1 MRSKIRIESKREKP
15 IDFLAKVILII
26 EGKLAI
32 PADFMQPDYKSPF
45 NIISLLQTSADLQTL
60 LSDLDTFLTVAK
72 RGPPRTF
79 QSYWTSLATLCTL
92 ELDKKLKSEALS
104 TSEDHASLLKQTERD
119 EDLERDAEEMILGK
133 DLGELLELKGEI
145 ESTLAAD
152 RSMALELQYWSN
164 VLKKID
170 ERIAKTRIESIYTEY
185 LNANREKVMAEIK
198 QAEAKKR
205 SKDDGSN

>member
-1 MRSKIRIESKREKP
+1 
-15 IDFLAKVILII
+15 
-26 EGKLAI
+26 
-32 PADFMQPDYKSPF
+32 
-45 NIISLLQTSADLQTL
+45 
-60 LSDLDTFLTVAK
+60 
-72 RGPPRTF
+72 
-79 QSYWTSLATLCTL
+79 
-92 ELDKKLKSEALS
+92 
-104 TSEDHASLLKQTERD
+104 
-119 EDLERDAEEMILGK
+119 MILGK

-205 SKDDGSN
+205 S

>member
-1 MRSKIRIESKREKP
+1 
-15 IDFLAKVILII
+15 
-26 EGKLAI
+26 
-32 PADFMQPDYKSPF
+32 
-45 NIISLLQTSADLQTL
+45 
-60 LSDLDTFLTVAK
+60 
-72 RGPPRTF
+72 
-79 QSYWTSLATLCTL
+79 
-92 ELDKKLKSEALS
+92 
-104 TSEDHASLLKQTERD
+104 
-119 EDLERDAEEMILGK
+119 MILGK

>member
-1 MRSKIRIESKREKP
+1 
-15 IDFLAKVILII
+15 
-26 EGKLAI
+26 
-32 PADFMQPDYKSPF
+32 
-45 NIISLLQTSADLQTL
+45 
-60 LSDLDTFLTVAK
+60 
-72 RGPPRTF
+72 
-79 QSYWTSLATLCTL
+79 
-92 ELDKKLKSEALS
+92 
-104 TSEDHASLLKQTERD
+104 
-119 EDLERDAEEMILGK
+119 MILGK

-170 ERIAKTRIESIYTEY
+170 ERIAKTRIESIYTDY

-205 SKDDGSN
+205 S

>member
-1 MRSKIRIESKREKP
+1 LRSKIRIESKREKP

-26 EGKLAI
+26 EGKLGV

-45 NIISLLQTSADLQTL
+45 NIISLLQTASDLQTL
-60 LSDLDTFLTVAK
+60 LSDMDTFLTVAT

-79 QSYWTSLATLCTL
+79 QSYWTSLSTLCTL
-92 ELDKKLKSEALS
+92 ELDKKLKSEAAS
-104 TSEDHASLLKQTERD
+104 SSSEDHASLLKQTERD

-170 ERIAKTRIESIYTEY
+170 
-185 LNANREKVMAEIK
+185 
-198 QAEAKKR
+198 
-205 SKDDGSN
+205 